1 MNELLHVFDP
11 GVLGWAIIHFLW
23 QGALIGVVA
32 GLILSLTP
40 SRMAAF
46 RYVTTCVALA
56 LCVVTFM
63 VTIVQLGQRMP
74 PVATV
79 VDASS
84 AGTELLEST
93 SVMAVSQETKS
104 GTSNLAGLIAI
115 AWTLG
120 VALMGL
126 RLIGQWRTTI
136 RLRTGANET
145 IDPRWHAM
153 FDRLKARLGLSEG
166 IRLLVSGI
174 AETPMVLGWIRPV
187 VMIPTAAFSTLTD
200 DELKLVLLHEL
211 NHIRRMDHL
220 INLLQGTTECLLF
233 FHPVTWWLSNQ
244 IRNERELCCDDLTIQ
259 TMNQP
264 RIFARALFKLETLRL
279 EHNKSPLNTAI
290 HATGGSLMSRITRM
304 LESHDRNRTGNSTW
318 KTPLALV
325 LATGLTAVCLT
336 THMNSVDASET
347 MVSEQDRGQKD
358 DTNFPTAQEM
368 RTMVGE
374 KVRDGSISREQAGQ
388 MMQLHRRLTSGMENG
403 TLSAREARA
412 MMDERTKAI
421 FEADSGDDRRRRG
434 DSEQAMIDRMID
446 MVNAGEITR
455 EQMQQRLD
463 RMNMRDE
470 LESEDELDVAIAQVE
485 EMLETGMITRTQLL
499 EGLRRMMSE
508 FKRPAFTRA
517 DYAEAARKM
526 AAMVEAGDITREQ
539 MQQRLDRMRMQMGE
553 SKSKAPTKLD
563 YMEAEKK
570 MSAMVKSGEITREQM
585 QQRLDRMRMAMT
597 EDSRK
602 AKAPSRVEYM
612 EAERKMTAMVKAGE
626 ITREQMQQ
634 RLERMKFEIERSMSK
649 ESKSEGFSRRE
660 YKEAQGRLME
670 MLEAGEITREQM
682 QQRLDRMK
690 AGADKRAG
698 KDKAIGKDKVKGKG
712 KAKGKGNGEGE
723 AKSER
728 AIPTPP
734 EGLSRQELREWFGRI
749 QDRLDMAV
757 ESGRMTREEARE
769 MIMKIRSNMR

>member
-1 MNELLHVFDP
+1 MNDLLHVFDP
-11 GVLGWAIIHFLW
+11 GVLGWTIIHFLW
-23 QGALIGVVA
+23 QGALIGMVTW
-32 GLILSLTP
+32 LILSLTP
-40 SRMAAF
+40 SRMAGF
-46 RYVTTCVALA
+46 RYAITCVALA
-56 LCVVTFM
+56 LCVMTFM

-84 AGTELLEST
+84 AEAELLEST
-93 SVMAVSQETKS
+93 AVMAVSQETKA

-220 INLLQGTTECLLF
+220 INLLQGTAECLLF

-279 EHNKSPLNTAI
+279 EHDKSPLNTAI

-304 LESHDRNRTGNSTW
+304 LESHDQNRTGNSSW

-336 THMNSVDASET
+336 TPMNSVDASET

-421 FEADSGDDRRRRG
+421 FEAESGDDRRRRG

-455 EQMQQRLD
+455 EQMQQRLN

-485 EMLETGMITRTQLL
+485 EMLETGMITRAQLL

-526 AAMVEAGDITREQ
+526 EAMVESGD
-539 MQQRLDRMRMQMGE
+539 
-553 SKSKAPTKLD
+553 
-563 YMEAEKK
+563 
-570 MSAMVKSGEITREQM
+570 ITREQM

-597 EDSRK
+597 GDSRK

-634 RLERMKFEIERSMSK
+634 RLERMKLEIERAMSK

-769 MIMKIRSNMR
+769 MIMRIRSNMR

>member
-1 MNELLHVFDP
+1 
-11 GVLGWAIIHFLW
+11 
-23 QGALIGVVA
+23 
-32 GLILSLTP
+32 
-40 SRMAAF
+40 
-46 RYVTTCVALA
+46 
-56 LCVVTFM
+56 
-63 VTIVQLGQRMP
+63 
-74 PVATV
+74 
-79 VDASS
+79 
-84 AGTELLEST
+84 
-93 SVMAVSQETKS
+93 
-104 GTSNLAGLIAI
+104 
-115 AWTLG
+115 
-120 VALMGL
+120 
-126 RLIGQWRTTI
+126 
-136 RLRTGANET
+136 
-145 IDPRWHAM
+145 
-153 FDRLKARLGLSEG
+153 
-166 IRLLVSGI
+166 
-174 AETPMVLGWIRPV
+174 
-187 VMIPTAAFSTLTD
+187 
-200 DELKLVLLHEL
+200 
-211 NHIRRMDHL
+211 
-220 INLLQGTTECLLF
+220 
-233 FHPVTWWLSNQ
+233 
-244 IRNERELCCDDLTIQ
+244 
-259 TMNQP
+259 
-264 RIFARALFKLETLRL
+264 
-279 EHNKSPLNTAI
+279 
-290 HATGGSLMSRITRM
+290 MSRITRM
-304 LESHDRNRTGNSTW
+304 LESHDQNRTGNSSW

-336 THMNSVDASET
+336 TPMNSVDASET
-347 MVSEQDRGQKD
+347 IVSEQDRGQKD
-358 DTNFPTAQEM
+358 GTTFPTALEM

-388 MMQLHRRLTSGMENG
+388 MMQLHGRLMSGVDNG
-403 TLSAREARA
+403 TLSAREALA
-412 MMDERTKAI
+412 MMDERIMAI
-421 FEADSGDDRRRRG
+421 FEADSEDDRWDRG

-470 LESEDELDVAIAQVE
+470 MESEDELDVAIAQVE

-508 FKRPAFTRA
+508 FKRPAFTRG

-526 AAMVEAGDITREQ
+526 EAMVEAGDITREQ
-539 MQQRLDRMRMQMGE
+539 MQQRLNRMRMQMGG

-563 YMEAEKK
+563 YMEAEKE
-570 MSAMVKSGEITREQM
+570 MAAMVKSGEITREQM

-597 EDSRK
+597 GDSRK

-612 EAERKMTAMVKAGE
+612 EAERKMAAMVKSGE

-649 ESKSEGFSRRE
+649 DADAEGYSRRE
-660 YKEAQGRLME
+660 YKEAQGKMME

-690 AGADKRAG
+690 AGAEKRAG
-698 KDKAIGKDKVKGKG
+698 KDKAIGKDKVKSKGKG
-712 KAKGKGNGEGE
+712 KDKGKGE

>member
-1 MNELLHVFDP
+1 MNELLHVSDL

-23 QGALIGVVA
+23 QGALIGVA
-32 GLILSLTP
+32 TTLILSLTP
-40 SRMAAF
+40 SRMAGV

-56 LCVVTFM
+56 LCVMTFM
-63 VTIVQLGQRMP
+63 VTIVQLGQRVPSAETMIE
-74 PVATV
+74 
-79 VDASS
+79 ASA
-84 AGTELLEST
+84 AGTERLEAP
-93 SVMAVSQETKS
+93 AVIGPSQETRV
-104 GTSNLAGLIAI
+104 GTSNLAGLVAI
-115 AWTLG
+115 VWTLG
-120 VALMGL
+120 VGLMSL

-145 IDPRWHAM
+145 IKPRWHAL
-153 FDRLKARLGLSEG
+153 FDRLKTQLGLSGG
-166 IRLLVSGI
+166 IRLLGSGI

-187 VMIPTAAFSTLTD
+187 VLIPTAAFDTLTD

-220 INLLQGTTECLLF
+220 INLLQGTAECLLF

-279 EHNKSPLNTAI
+279 EHDKSPLNTAV

-304 LESHDRNRTGNSTW
+304 LESHDQNRTGNSSW

-336 THMNSVDASET
+336 TPMNSVDASET
-347 MVSEQDRGQKD
+347 IVSEQDRGQKD
-358 DTNFPTAQEM
+358 EMTFPTALEM

-388 MMQLHRRLTSGMENG
+388 MMQLHGRLMSGMDNG
-403 TLSAREARA
+403 TLSAREALA
-412 MMDERTKAI
+412 MMDERIMAI
-421 FEADSGDDRRRRG
+421 FEADSGDDQRDRG

-470 LESEDELDVAIAQVE
+470 RDSEDELDVAIAQVE
-485 EMLETGMITRTQLL
+485 EMLETGMITRAQLL

-508 FKRPAFTRA
+508 FKRPAFTKA

-526 AAMVEAGDITREQ
+526 EAMVEAGDITREQ
-539 MQQRLDRMRMQMGE
+539 MQQRLDRMRMQMGG

-570 MSAMVKSGEITREQM
+570 MAAMVKSGEITREQM
-585 QQRLDRMRMAMT
+585 QQRLDRMRMAKT
-597 EDSRK
+597 EDSRM
-602 AKAPSRVEYM
+602 AKAPTRVEYM
-612 EAERKMTAMVKAGE
+612 EAEKKMAAMVKSGE

-634 RLERMKFEIERSMSK
+634 RLERMKFEIERAMSK
-649 ESKSEGFSRRE
+649 TADALCHSRRVILD
-660 YKEAQGRLME
+660 AQCKMME

-690 AGADKRAG
+690 AGAEKRAG
-698 KDKAIGKDKVKGKG
+698 TDKAIGKDKVKGKD
-712 KAKGKGNGEGE
+712 KGSSKSE
-723 AKSER
+723 AKSDR

-734 EGLSRQELREWFGRI
+734 EGLSRQELREWFGRM

-757 ESGRMTREEARE
+757 ESGRMTRDEARE
-769 MIMKIRSNMR
+769 MMMKIRTNMR